1 MKLFIELQIKIP
13 MTTKLDVPPQTN
25 VPRPNPMI
33 LASINN
39 VQ

>member
-1 MKLFIELQIKIP
+1 MKFIELQIKIP

-25 VPRPNPMI
+25 VPQPNPMI
-33 LASINN
+33 LSINN